1 MVKDQS
7 EVTAAIRQIC
17 EEKNISYDSVIET
30 IESALAVAYRKDYG
44 EKTQN
49 IKAIYKPETGKMEVF
64 DLKEVAEDKLYEGY
78 LKEEEERQKEREKPE
93 AEDKTKEIKK
103 EVEEESASTEAT
115 ADKRELEGDEEEKE
129 KRFNPKTMMPLKEA
143 KKIKKTAKV
152 GDEIKIDLPVHDDF
166 GRVAAQTAKQVI
178 IQKIREAERE
188 VVYQEYKDREGE
200 IVVGAV
206 QRTEGR
212 TVLVD
217 LGHATAIMPM
227 MEQVQGETYSP
238 GQRVKVYLVSA
249 SNESRGPEVIVSRA
263 HPDVL
268 RKLFMTEVPEI
279 NSGLIEIKAVA
290 REAGQRSKVAVSTD
304 DENIDPIGSCVGQRG
319 ARIQTIIGELGGEKI
334 DIIEW
339 QDDSDK
345 FIKNALSPAK
355 VIEVKTNKEGKIAT
369 VVVKEDQL
377 SLAIGKAGQ
386 NVRLAAKLT
395 GWKIDIVQ
403 EGEEKKKD
411 QDKKD
416 EKEDHEDTEK
426 KKDAKH
432 EDKEDE
438 KKKETKDVK
447 ENNKKD
453 KKDKK
458 DEKDEGKEDKELASA
473 KATADKTADKSKK

>member
-1 MVKDQS
+1 MVKDQN

-49 IKAIYKPETGKMEVF
+49 IKVIYEPETGKMEVF
-64 DLKEVAEDKLYEGY
+64 DLKEVVENKLHEEF
-78 LKEEEERQKEREKPE
+78 LKEEAERQKERERLE
-93 AEDKTKEIKK
+93 AEGEDKDAKKQPVVVKAPVKK
-103 EVEEESASTEAT
+103 EEP
-115 ADKRELEGDEEEKE
+115 GDEEEKE
-129 KRFNPKTMMPLKEA
+129 KRFNPKTMMSLKEA
-143 KKIKKTAKV
+143 KKIKKDAKLE
-152 GDEIKIDLPVHDDF
+152 DEIKLDLPVQDDF

-206 QRTEGR
+206 QRIEGR

-217 LGHATAIMPM
+217 LGHATAIMPPI
-227 MEQVQGETYSP
+227 EQVQGENYSP

-263 HPDVL
+263 HPDIL

-279 NSGLIEIKAVA
+279 SSGLIEIKAVA
-290 REAGQRSKVAVSTD
+290 REAGQRTKVAVSTD

-319 ARIQTIIGELGGEKI
+319 ARIQTIISELGGEKI

-339 QDDSDK
+339 QEDPDK

-355 VIEVKTNKEGKIAT
+355 VVKIKINEENRTAQ
-369 VVVKEDQL
+369 VSVKEDQL

-395 GWKIDIVQ
+395 GWRIDIVE
-403 EGEEKKKD
+403 EGKENEKKEDKKSDGKSDDKDKDDKKEAKSEDKEKGTEDKKADKKEDDKEEKPEKEKAE
-411 QDKKD
+411 
-416 EKEDHEDTEK
+416 EKEDKPKEK
-426 KKDAKH
+426 KPKK
-432 EDKEDE
+432 E
-438 KKKETKDVK
+438 KKTT
-447 ENNKKD
+447 KKD
-453 KKDKK
+453 DKK
-458 DEKDEGKEDKELASA
+458 EKKE
-473 KATADKTADKSKK
+473 